1 MVPSV
6 QQTELELQKYLLVD
20 VAPPTTMGRMGGDV
34 GKSELMS
41 SESELISN
49 ITERSK

>member
-1 MVPSV
+1 MAPSA
-6 QQTELELQKYLLVD
+6 QQTELELQKYLPVD
-20 VAPPTTMGRMGGDV
+20 VAPPITMGRMGGDV

-41 SESELISN
+41 SESGLISD